1 MNDPLPLPAAPAA
14 ETAAARPKFAP
25 QDSFPAVLRQRVDEF
40 FARTGKK
47 PRDNGAMFLKT
58 AAILAV
64 FFASYVALVFFAA
77 STWHACIAALLLGGS
92 AGLIGF
98 NIQHDGSHL
107 AYSDRPW
114 LNKLSAMSMDL
125 IGASSY
131 LWHWKHVASHH
142 IYVNI
147 TDHDADVD
155 LGAFAR
161 VTPHQPHYFFHR
173 LQHFYLWAL
182 YGFMTI
188 RWHLYGDFRDLVTRE
203 IGGHPFP
210 RPRGRE
216 LAIFIG
222 GKVVFFT
229 LAFILPLMMHE
240 WWKVLFFYA
249 FVAGIVGVVL
259 SIVFQLAHCV
269 EEADFPLPDETTN
282 KMEDNWMVHQI
293 HTTVDFARRS
303 KLVCWMLGGLNFQ
316 VEHHLFPKICH
327 VHYPEISKIVEQ
339 TLAKRVTEDVIRA
352 VHELALKRIDEIKA
366 DAEAFYEAKKQGEA
380 A

>member
-1 MNDPLPLPAAPAA
+1 MNESLPLPAAPAP
-14 ETAAARPKFAP
+14 ETAHARPKFAP
-25 QDSFPAVLRQRVDEF
+25 NDSFQAVLRRRVEEF
-40 FARTGKK
+40 FARTGRK
-47 PRDNGAMFLKT
+47 PRDNAAMYLKT
-58 AAILAV
+58 AVILAV
-64 FFASYVALVFFAA
+64 FFASYIALVFFAA
-77 STWHACIAALLLGGS
+77 NTWHALTAALLLGGA

-114 LNKLSAMSMDL
+114 MNKLTAMSMDL

-173 LQHFYLWAL
+173 MQHFYLWAL

-210 RPRGRE
+210 RPRGKE
-216 LAIFIG
+216 LAIFVG

-229 LAFILPLMMHE
+229 LAFVLPMMMHE

-249 FVAGIVGVVL
+249 FVAGIVGVAL

-269 EEADFPLPDETTN
+269 EEADFPLPDEATN
-282 KMEDNWMVHQI
+282 RMEDNWMVHQI
-293 HTTVDFARRS
+293 HTTVDFARRG

-339 TLAKRVTEDVIRA
+339 TCREFGIRYNEHKTLWA
-352 VHELALKRIDEIKA
+352 GLVSHYRWLRRMSRP
-366 DAEAFYEAKKQGEA
+366 A
-380 A
+380 AA

>member
-1 MNDPLPLPAAPAA
+1 MSDPVPYAAALP
-14 ETAAARPKFAP
+14 TAVVANPHARPKFAANDGF
-25 QDSFPAVLRQRVDEF
+25 QATLRRRVEEY

-47 PRDNGAMFLKT
+47 ERDCAAMYWKT
-58 AAILAV
+58 AVILGV
-64 FFASYVALVFFAA
+64 FFASYIALVFFATTWWQVVLA
-77 STWHACIAALLLGGS
+77 SLLLGGA

-114 LNKLSAMSMDL
+114 MNKLTAMSMDL

-131 LWHWKHVASHH
+131 LWHWKHIASHH

-188 RWHLYGDFRDLVTRE
+188 RWHLYGDFRDLITRDV
-203 IGGHPFP
+203 GGHPIP

-216 LAIFIG
+216 MAIFIA
-222 GKVVFFT
+222 GKVVFFP
-229 LAFILPLMMHE
+229 LAFVLPMFFHT
-240 WWKVLFFYA
+240 WWKVLLVYA
-249 FVAGIVGVVL
+249 LVAGTIGIVL

-269 EEADFPLPDETTN
+269 EEADFPVPDETTN
-282 KMEDNWMVHQI
+282 RMEDNWMVHQI
-293 HTTVDFARRS
+293 HTTVDFARNS
-303 KLVCWMLGGLNFQ
+303 KLLCWLLGGLNFQ

-327 VHYPEISKIVEQ
+327 VHYPEISKIVEATCREFGIRYNEHK
-339 TLAKRVTEDVIRA
+339 TLWAGLVSHYRWLR
-352 VHELALKRIDEIKA
+352 RMSRP
-366 DAEAFYEAKKQGEA
+366 DAA
-380 A
+380 

>member
-1 MNDPLPLPAAPAA
+1 MLASTPFSPDLPNARVANPH
-14 ETAAARPKFAP
+14 ARPKFAP
-25 QDSFPAVLRQRVDEF
+25 NDGFQATLRRRVDEF
-40 FARTGKK
+40 FVRTGRN
-47 PRDNGAMFLKT
+47 PRDNGAMYLKT
-58 AAILAV
+58 AVILGLFV
-64 FFASYVALVFFAA
+64 LSYVVLVFLAA
-77 STWHACIAALLLGGS
+77 NWWHAGLAALFLGGA

-114 LNKLSAMSMDL
+114 MNKLTAMSMDL

-131 LWHWKHVASHH
+131 LWHWKHIASHH

-147 TDHDADVD
+147 TEHDADVD

-173 LQHFYLWAL
+173 VQHFYLWAL

-188 RWHLYGDFRDLVTRE
+188 RWHLYGDFRDLVMRE

-222 GKVVFFT
+222 GKLVFFT
-229 LAFILPLMMHE
+229 LAFVLPLMLHT
-240 WWKVLFFYA
+240 WWKVLLCYVI
-249 FVAGIVGVVL
+249 VAGVTGIVL

-282 KMEDNWMVHQI
+282 RMEDNWMVHQL
-293 HTTVDFARRS
+293 HTTVNFARRS
-303 KLVCWMLGGLNFQ
+303 KLMCWLLGGLNFQ

-339 TLAKRVTEDVIRA
+339 TCREFGVRYNEHKTLWAGLVSHYRWLRR
-352 VHELALKRIDEIKA
+352 LSRP
-366 DAEAFYEAKKQGEA
+366 A
-380 A
+380 AA

>member
-1 MNDPLPLPAAPAA
+1 MPHAVAPISASSSERPRFAPA
-14 ETAAARPKFAP
+14 
-25 QDSFPAVLRQRVDEF
+25 DDFPAELRRRVDDF
-40 FARTGKK
+40 FARTGRR
-47 PRDNGAMFLKT
+47 PRGNGAMYLKT
-58 AAILAV
+58 AVILAA
-64 FFASYVALVFFAA
+64 FFASYVVLVFFAA
-77 STWHACIAALLLGGS
+77 NWWHAGLAALILGAA

-107 AYSDRPW
+107 AYSERPW
-114 LNKLSAMSMDL
+114 LNKLSAMSLDL

-173 LQHFYLWAL
+173 VQHFYLWAL

-203 IGGHPFP
+203 IGGHSFP

-216 LAIFIG
+216 LAIFIA
-222 GKVVFFT
+222 GKIVFFT
-229 LAFILPLMMHE
+229 LAFVLPLLLHT
-240 WWKVLFFYA
+240 WWKVLLCYA
-249 FVAGIVGVVL
+249 LVASVTGVAL

-269 EEADFPLPDETTN
+269 EEADFPLPDTATN
-282 KMEDNWMVHQI
+282 RMEDNWMIHQI
-293 HTTVDFARRS
+293 RTTVDFARHSR
-303 KLVCWMLGGLNFQ
+303 LLCWLLGGLNFQ
-316 VEHHLFPKICH
+316 VEHHLFPKVCH
-327 VHYPEISKIVEQ
+327 IHYPEISRIVEETCRDFGIRYNEHK
-339 TLAKRVTEDVIRA
+339 TLWAGLVSHYRWLRRMSQPTGA
-352 VHELALKRIDEIKA
+352 
-366 DAEAFYEAKKQGEA
+366 
-380 A
+380 

>member
-14 ETAAARPKFAP
+14 ETAHIRPKFAP
-25 QDSFPAVLRQRVDEF
+25 NDGFASVLRRRVDEF
-40 FARTGKK
+40 FARTGRK
-47 PRDNGAMFLKT
+47 PRDNGSMYVKT
-58 AAILAV
+58 AAILAI
-64 FFASYVALVFFAA
+64 FFASYIVLVFFATA
-77 STWHACIAALLLGGS
+77 WWHAIIAALLLGGA

-173 LQHFYLWAL
+173 AQHFYLWAL

-188 RWHLYGDFRDLVTRE
+188 RWHLYGDFRDLATRE

-210 RPRGRE
+210 RPRGKE
-216 LAIFIG
+216 LAIFIA
-222 GKVVFFT
+222 GKALFFT
-229 LAFILPLMMHE
+229 LAFILPMMFHT
-240 WWKVLFFYA
+240 WWKVLLFYA
-249 FVAGIVGVVL
+249 LVAGVVGVAL

-269 EEADFPLPDETTN
+269 EEAEFPLPDEETN

-303 KLVCWMLGGLNFQ
+303 KLVCWLLGGLNFQ

-339 TLAKRVTEDVIRA
+339 TCREFGIRYNEHKTLWA
-352 VHELALKRIDEIKA
+352 GLVSHYRWLRRMSRPDTV
-366 DAEAFYEAKKQGEA
+366 
-380 A
+380 

>member
-1 MNDPLPLPAAPAA
+1 MSSPDSIPLPAAPAP
-14 ETAAARPKFAP
+14 ETAHTRPRFAP
-25 QDSFPAVLRQRVDEF
+25 ADGFQAELRRRVDEF
-40 FARTGKK
+40 FARTRRK
-47 PRDNGAMFLKT
+47 PRDNASMYVKT
-58 AAILAV
+58 TVILAV

-77 STWHACIAALLLGGS
+77 NWWHAIIAALLLGGA

-114 LNKLSAMSMDL
+114 MNKLTAMSMDL

-173 LQHFYLWAL
+173 VQHFYLWAL

-203 IGGHPFP
+203 IGGHSFP
-210 RPRGRE
+210 RPRGKE
-216 LAIFIG
+216 LAIFIA

-229 LAFILPLMMHE
+229 LAFVLPLMFHA
-240 WWKVLFFYA
+240 WWKVLFFYVL
-249 FVAGIVGVVL
+249 VAGIVGVAL

-269 EEADFPLPDETTN
+269 EEADFPMPDEATN
-282 KMEDNWMVHQI
+282 RMEDNWMIHQI
-293 HTTVDFARRS
+293 HTTVDFARHS
-303 KLVCWMLGGLNFQ
+303 KLMCWLLGGLNFQ

-327 VHYPEISKIVEQ
+327 VHYPEISKIVEATCRDFGVRYNEHK
-339 TLAKRVTEDVIRA
+339 TLWAGLVSHYRWLR
-352 VHELALKRIDEIKA
+352 RMS
-366 DAEAFYEAKKQGEA
+366 QPA
-380 A
+380 AN

>member
-1 MNDPLPLPAAPAA
+1 MY
-14 ETAAARPKFAP
+14 
-25 QDSFPAVLRQRVDEF
+25 
-40 FARTGKK
+40 
-47 PRDNGAMFLKT
+47 LKT
-58 AAILAV
+58 TVILAV
-64 FFASYVALVFFAA
+64 FFASYVVLVFFAIA
-77 STWHACIAALLLGGS
+77 WWHALIAALLLGGA

-114 LNKLSAMSMDL
+114 MNKLTAMSMDL

-131 LWHWKHVASHH
+131 MWHWKHVASHH

-173 LQHFYLWAL
+173 VQHFYLWAL

-203 IGGHPFP
+203 IGGHRIP
-210 RPRGRE
+210 RPHGKE
-216 LAIFIG
+216 LAIFIA
-222 GKVVFFT
+222 GKAVFFT
-229 LAFILPLMMHE
+229 LAFVLPLLFHS
-240 WWKVLFFYA
+240 WWKVLLFYA
-249 FVAGIVGVVL
+249 LVAGVVGVVL

-282 KMEDNWMVHQI
+282 RMEDNWMVHQI
-293 HTTVDFARRS
+293 HTTVDFARQS
-303 KLVCWMLGGLNFQ
+303 KLMCWLLGGLNFQ

-339 TLAKRVTEDVIRA
+339 TCRDFGVRYNEHKSLWAGLVSHYRWLRRMSQPGT
-352 VHELALKRIDEIKA
+352 
-366 DAEAFYEAKKQGEA
+366 
-380 A
+380 

>member
-1 MNDPLPLPAAPAA
+1 MSESVPY
-14 ETAAARPKFAP
+14 AAALPTAVVSNPHVRPKFAP
-25 QDSFPAVLRQRVDEF
+25 NDGFQATLRRRVEEY
-40 FARTGKK
+40 FATTGKK
-47 PRDNGAMFLKT
+47 ERDCASMYWKT
-58 AAILAV
+58 AIIMGV
-64 FFASYVALVFFAA
+64 FFASYIALVFFAQNWWQA
-77 STWHACIAALLLGGS
+77 TLIALLLGGT

-114 LNKLSAMSMDL
+114 LNKLTAMSMDL

-131 LWHWKHVASHH
+131 MWHWKHIASHH

-161 VTPHQPHYFFHR
+161 VTPHQKHYFFHR
-173 LQHFYLWAL
+173 FQHLYLWPL
-182 YGFMTI
+182 YGLMTI

-210 RPRGRE
+210 RPRGKE

-229 LAFILPLMMHE
+229 LAFILPLFFHAL
-240 WWKVLFFYA
+240 WKVLLIYTLA
-249 FVAGIVGVVL
+249 TGVSGVVL

-269 EEADFPLPDETTN
+269 EEADFPLPDEATN
-282 KMEDNWMVHQI
+282 RMEDNWMVHQI
-293 HTTVDFARRS
+293 HTTVDFARNS
-303 KLVCWMLGGLNFQ
+303 KLACWLLGGLNFQ

-327 VHYPEISKIVEQ
+327 VHYPEISKIVESTCREFGVRFNEHK
-339 TLAKRVTEDVIRA
+339 TLWAGLVSHYRWLRRMA
-352 VHELALKRIDEIKA
+352 
-366 DAEAFYEAKKQGEA
+366 QPPSA

>member
-1 MNDPLPLPAAPAA
+1 MY
-14 ETAAARPKFAP
+14 
-25 QDSFPAVLRQRVDEF
+25 V
-40 FARTGKK
+40 
-47 PRDNGAMFLKT
+47 KT
-58 AAILAV
+58 TVILGV
-64 FFASYVALVFFAA
+64 FFASYIALVFFAA
-77 STWHACIAALLLGGS
+77 NSWHAVTAAVILGAA

-114 LNKLSAMSMDL
+114 LNKLTAMTMDL

-131 LWHWKHVASHH
+131 MWHWKHVASHH

-173 LQHFYLWAL
+173 FQHFYLWPL

-210 RPRGRE
+210 RPRGKE

-222 GKVVFFT
+222 GKMVFFT
-229 LAFILPLMMHE
+229 LAFVLPMFFHE
-240 WWKVLFFYA
+240 WWKVLLFYTLA
-249 FVAGIVGVVL
+249 TGVSGVVL

-269 EEADFPLPDETTN
+269 EEADFPMPDEATN
-282 KMEDNWMVHQI
+282 RMEDNWMVHQI
-293 HTTVDFARRS
+293 HTTVDFARNS
-303 KLVCWMLGGLNFQ
+303 KLMCWFLGGLNFQ
-316 VEHHLFPKICH
+316 VEHHLFPKVCH
-327 VHYPEISKIVEQ
+327 VHYPEISKIVESTCREFGVRYNEHK
-339 TLAKRVTEDVIRA
+339 TLWAGLVSHYRWLRRMSQPVPVRVNE
-352 VHELALKRIDEIKA
+352 
-366 DAEAFYEAKKQGEA
+366 
-380 A
+380 

>member
-1 MNDPLPLPAAPAA
+1 MQDSIPLPAAPAA
-14 ETAAARPKFAP
+14 ETAHIRPKFAP
-25 QDSFPAVLRQRVDEF
+25 NDSFQAVLRRRVDEF
-40 FARTGKK
+40 FARTGRN
-47 PRDNGAMFLKT
+47 PRDNGAMYLKS
-58 AAILAV
+58 AIILGV
-64 FFASYVALVFFAA
+64 FVLSYVVLVFFAA
-77 STWHACIAALLLGGS
+77 NAWHACIAATLLGAS

-114 LNKLSAMSMDL
+114 MNKLSAMSMDL

-161 VTPHQPHYFFHR
+161 VTPHQRHYFFHR
-173 LQHFYLWAL
+173 AQHFYLWAL

-210 RPRGRE
+210 RPRGKE
-216 LAIFIG
+216 LAIFIA

-229 LAFILPLMMHE
+229 LAFVLPMMFHS

-259 SIVFQLAHCV
+259 SVVFQLAHCV
-269 EEADFPLPDETTN
+269 EEADFPLPDEATN
-282 KMEDNWMVHQI
+282 RMEDNWMVHQI

-327 VHYPEISKIVEQ
+327 VHYPEISKIVEATCREFGVRYNEHK
-339 TLAKRVTEDVIRA
+339 TLWAGLVSHYRWLR
-352 VHELALKRIDEIKA
+352 RMSRP
-366 DAEAFYEAKKQGEA
+366 DAA
-380 A
+380 

>member
-14 ETAAARPKFAP
+14 ETAHIRPKFAP
-25 QDSFPAVLRQRVDEF
+25 NDGFASVLRRRVDEF
-40 FARTGKK
+40 FARTGRK
-47 PRDNGAMFLKT
+47 PRDNGSMYVKT

-64 FFASYVALVFFAA
+64 FFASYIVLVFFATA
-77 STWHACIAALLLGGS
+77 WWHAIIAALLLGGA

-173 LQHFYLWAL
+173 AQHFYLWAL

-188 RWHLYGDFRDLVTRE
+188 RWHLYGDFRDLATRE

-210 RPRGRE
+210 RPRGKE
-216 LAIFIG
+216 LAIFIA
-222 GKVVFFT
+222 GKALFFT
-229 LAFILPLMMHE
+229 LAFILPMMFHT
-240 WWKVLFFYA
+240 WWKVLLFYA
-249 FVAGIVGVVL
+249 LVAGVVGVAL

-269 EEADFPLPDETTN
+269 EEADFPLPDEETN

-303 KLVCWMLGGLNFQ
+303 KLVCWLLGGLNFQ

-339 TLAKRVTEDVIRA
+339 TCREFGIRYNEHKTLWA
-352 VHELALKRIDEIKA
+352 GLVSHYRWLRRMGRPERA
-366 DAEAFYEAKKQGEA
+366 
-380 A
+380 